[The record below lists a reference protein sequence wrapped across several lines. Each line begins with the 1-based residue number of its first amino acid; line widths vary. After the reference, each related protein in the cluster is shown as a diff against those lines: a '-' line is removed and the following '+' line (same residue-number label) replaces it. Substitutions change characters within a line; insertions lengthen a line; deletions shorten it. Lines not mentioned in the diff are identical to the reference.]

1 MSGVVHFKLKSSNSY
16 DSVGF
21 DGAFISVG
29 ELKVLIA
36 EKKGL
41 SKDATSELLLSD
53 PRTQV
58 SCDPLSSIALNHQ
71 NPLIHKQPCSFQFIS
86 SHSTRAPTV
95 RITVSRP
102 KLY

>member
-1 MSGVVHFKLKSSNSY
+1 MSGVVHFKLKSSTAY

-21 DGAFISVG
+21 DGAFVSVG

-58 SCDPLSSIALNHQ
+58 S
-71 NPLIHKQPCSFQFIS
+71 FE
-86 SHSTRAPTV
+86 APMTYQHTIIG
-95 RITVSRP
+95 RLAILTS
-102 KLY
+102 

>member
-1 MSGVVHFKLKSSNSY
+1 MSGIIHFKFKSSTSY

-21 DGAFISVG
+21 DGAFVSVG

-58 SCDPLSSIALNHQ
+58 WGFVLH
-71 NPLIHKQPCSFQFIS
+71 
-86 SHSTRAPTV
+86 
-95 RITVSRP
+95 
-102 KLY
+102 